1 MADKTLT
8 ITAPEEL
15 LDAVVA
21 AYAAKGRPE
30 DGQTDEELAIEMIV
44 DHFGDEVVA
53 HAEQQ
58 ANEALHAATRES
70 RLANREAAKVQ
81 REALT
86 ARRAE
91 VQVTI
96 E

>member
-1 MADKTLT
+1 MANKTLT

-15 LDAVVA
+15 IDAVIV

-58 ANEALHAATRES
+58 ANEVIQQATRES
-70 RLANREAAKVQ
+70 RLKNREAAKQQ
-81 REALT
+81 REALK